1 MAEAVIKEVD
11 SQGRVSIPI
20 RWRKDWKSRKLVL
33 IRRGDRIEVVPIE
46 PLSPSHL
53 FDSIVVPEDV
63 DFTDSHSLRKALL
76 EQRR

>member
-1 MAEAVIKEVD
+1 MRRMAEAVIKEVD

-76 EQRR
+76 E